1 MARRRLSRIRDTS
14 RKVISSQAGR
24 KRLEGSWVRG
34 RKIRVRDTGTFDQS
48 GGGSMEIDTADAR
61 LVTLPRCPECLFSVV
76 LYAPIKLHA
85 QRVLA
90 SNVIGTLVTG
100 GEEKKYRR
108 EKKRQREGKKKR
120 ESCPGEKIRRFALS
134 IRLFHK
140 SESDLPSS
148 FFSHSILNIPF
159 GSVNRDIFIAAIRHS
174 GNILLCMY

>member
-24 KRLEGSWVRG
+24 KRLEGSWDRG
-34 RKIRVRDTGTFDQS
+34 RKIRVRDIRSIGRRLD
-48 GGGSMEIDTADAR
+48 GNRYGIADAR

-120 ESCPGEKIRRFALS
+120 GRVVRGKKFG
-134 IRLFHK
+134 
-140 SESDLPSS
+140 DLHCRSVYSTNPNRIYLLA
-148 FFSHSILNIPF
+148 FSRIP
-159 GSVNRDIFIAAIRHS
+159 
-174 GNILLCMY
+174 Y

>member
-1 MARRRLSRIRDTS
+1 
-14 RKVISSQAGR
+14 
-24 KRLEGSWVRG
+24 
-34 RKIRVRDTGTFDQS
+34 
-48 GGGSMEIDTADAR
+48 MEIDTDVADAR

-90 SNVIGTLVTG
+90 SNVIGTLVTEG
-100 GEEKKYRR
+100 GGRKKIQEKKKDKGRG
-108 EKKRQREGKKKR
+108 KKKKR